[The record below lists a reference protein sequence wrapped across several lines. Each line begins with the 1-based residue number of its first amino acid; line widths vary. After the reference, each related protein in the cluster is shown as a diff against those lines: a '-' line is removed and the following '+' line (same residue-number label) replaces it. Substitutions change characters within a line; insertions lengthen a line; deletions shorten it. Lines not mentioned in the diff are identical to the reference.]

1 MRVISEIHK
10 IGATMSEKDMIK
22 SAKNG
27 NTAKMAE
34 LLDSDP
40 SLINARDSDGSSP
53 LHCAAWKG
61 HVEAVAL
68 LLQRGADVADENQN
82 GHWGGTALHAAAHGN
97 QRAVAEVLIK
107 HGADV
112 NKISFKGSTPLQDTF
127 AHNATAVAKLLRA
140 NGATE

>member
-1 MRVISEIHK
+1 
-10 IGATMSEKDMIK
+10 MSEKDMIK
-22 SAKNG
+22 AAKNG
-27 NTAKMAE
+27 NTLKLAE
-34 LLDSDP
+34 LLDSDR

-61 HVEAVAL
+61 HADAVAL

-107 HGADV
+107 NGADV
-112 NKISFKGSTPLQDTF
+112 NKVSFKGATPLQETY
-127 AHNATAVAKLLRA
+127 AHKATAVAKLLKA